1 MAIRSNCLAFSRGS
15 GRFHDRFSGDWSQLL
30 PDPAHRG
37 SLGGLLSLS
46 LINRYVQVITTGLT
60 LSGQC
65 FEVKF
70 SITCKQTFYFLKFFS
85 LPDQKILKLL
95 FLYENNKADLKAYRF
110 VNFFLCCLL
119 LCWWY
124 HNHFVVKKFTEI
136 YSKFKLFSNI
146 LINELD

>member
-1 MAIRSNCLAFSRGS
+1 MF
-15 GRFHDRFSGDWSQLL
+15 WSKIQYYMYTDILFFK
-30 PDPAHRG
+30 
-37 SLGGLLSLS
+37 
-46 LINRYVQVITTGLT
+46 V
-60 LSGQC
+60 
-65 FEVKF
+65 
-70 SITCKQTFYFLKFFS
+70 FFS

-124 HNHFVVKKFTEI
+124 LNHFVVKKFTEI
-136 YSKFKLFSNI
+136 YSKFKLSSNI

>member
-37 SLGGLLSLS
+37 SLGSLLSLS
-46 LINRYVQVITTGLT
+46 LINRYVHVITTGLI
-60 LSGQC
+60 LSCQC

-70 SITCKQTFYFLKFFS
+70 SITYIQTFYFWNFFS
-85 LPDQKILKLL
+85 LADQKILKLL

-110 VNFFLCCLL
+110 VNFLCCLL

-124 HNHFVVKKFTEI
+124 LNHFVVNKFTEI
-136 YSKFKLFSNI
+136 F
-146 LINELD
+146 